1 MTVENQQQAISSDD
15 IDLIRL
21 IERCILFFKK
31 FKWVFLIATVMGFA
45 SGIITYM
52 NLPKVYKSRL
62 LLHSF
67 TLSNPNFIQI
77 IDNWNSLLKKGEHA
91 SLATTLNCPEKILS
105 SVKQIKANEV
115 QKVFTQSN
123 PNGFYIDVFITDNA
137 VLPDLQLAIKFGL
150 ENNEYVKQQLAVRR
164 ENLGQL
170 INEVSMEIIKMD
182 STKNKV
188 ERMIGSHQTGS
199 SSLIIDVSGL
209 NSQLVGMNEKLLSLK
224 QELQFTTAVQVL
236 QSFSKFSHPA
246 GPNKIVTLGIA
257 VIGFLV
263 LAYLYAL
270 FSSINAGLKARKQ
283 IAAKKT

>member
-21 IERCILFFKK
+21 IERSILFFKK

-52 NLPKVYKSRL
+52 ILPKVYKSRL

-91 SLATTLNCPEKILS
+91 SLATTLNCQEKLLS

-150 ENNEYVKQQLAVRR
+150 ENNEYVKQQLATRR

-188 ERMIGSHQTGS
+188 ERMIGGHQTGS

-246 GPNKIVTLGIA
+246 GPNKIVILGIA
-257 VIGFLV
+257 VISFLV